1 MLYSPHM
8 AQGQLIAPGDII
20 VESWLNFRKHVRI
33 YAEFV
38 VWIALLSV
46 IQWAFSVLL
55 KTVIDDRYLRVTLLG
70 LLSLPIFFTVAVIT
84 TSMLDFTAKALRGKK
99 TDLKEM
105 LSVGLHK
112 VFPVIW
118 VSILVGLMYLLGII
132 LLIVPILV
140 FLVWYRFSQAY
151 VVVDDVRGTAALAAS
166 KKLSSGR
173 WWAVFARIVV
183 PGLFFYVAAAFAT
196 ALAYLLFGAALGDPG
211 LFFGN
216 QPDIGELSNTHTLIT
231 MVVPNVI
238 NGFAIPLFLG
248 ADLVLWYDLKRT
260 A

>member
-1 MLYSPHM
+1 M
-8 AQGQLIAPGDII
+8 AQGPLIAPGDII
-20 VESWLNFRKHVRI
+20 VESWLNFRKNVKT

-38 VWIALLSV
+38 VWVALLSV
-46 IQWAFSVLL
+46 VQWAFSAIL
-55 KTVIDDRYLRVTLLG
+55 KTAVDDRFMRLTILALV
-70 LLSLPIFFTVAVIT
+70 SLPILFLVAVLT
-84 TSMLDFTAKALRGKK
+84 TSMMDFTAKTLRGKK

-105 LSVGLHK
+105 LSVGIHK

-118 VSILVGLMYLLGII
+118 VTVLVGLMYLLGLI
-132 LLIVPILV
+132 LLVIPMFV
-140 FLVWYRFSQAY
+140 FLVWYRFSQAF
-151 VVVDDVRGTAALAAS
+151 VVVDDVRGGAAMAAS

-173 WWAVFARIVV
+173 WWAVFARIAV

-231 MVVPNVI
+231 SVVPNII
-238 NGFAIPLFLG
+238 NAFALPLFMG
-248 ADLVLWYDLKRT
+248 ADLILWFDLKRT